1 MVAKKRT
8 ARGKPKTD
16 KVYYQS
22 NQAAMRRMQAALHK
36 YDDEVNKLERKW
48 GIDRLPWLVPVEL
61 RDRFYE
67 QLDKLNAAID
77 KCDGVEHEVEVTLR
91 GCAAIERAAI
101 EGGAEPLTGDYV
113 EGRMPDGTVLAI
125 TANAYE
131 AGKVKQDNR
140 EMSVYTVDEVG
151 LILEQWLKEKQA
163 KAFVDEAKSV
173 FQGAVVESVKK
184 RAPVDLDDEVPF

>member
-1 MVAKKRT
+1 MVAKKRV

-16 KVYYQS
+16 KVYYQPS
-22 NQAAMRRMQAALHK
+22 QGALKRQQAALHK
-36 YDDEVNKLERKW
+36 YDDEVNRLERKW

-67 QLDKLNAAID
+67 QLDRLNAAID

-101 EGGAEPLTGDYV
+101 EGGAEPLTGDYI

-125 TANAYE
+125 TVNGYE

-140 EMSVYTVDEVG
+140 EMTVYTVDEVG
-151 LILEQWLKEKQA
+151 VILEQWLKEKQA
-163 KAFVDEAKSV
+163 KAFVDEAKNV
-173 FQGAVVESVKK
+173 FAGAVIESVTKTAK
-184 RAPVDLDDEVPF
+184 LIDDEIPW

>member
-1 MVAKKRT
+1 MVAKKRV

-16 KVYYQS
+16 KVYYQPS
-22 NQAAMRRMQAALHK
+22 QGALKRQQAALHK
-36 YDDEVNKLERKW
+36 YDDEVNRLERKW

-67 QLDKLNAAID
+67 QLDRLNAAID

-101 EGGAEPLTGDYV
+101 EGGAEPLTGEYI

-125 TANAYE
+125 TANGYE

-140 EMSVYTVDEVG
+140 EMTVYTVDEVG
-151 LILEQWLKEKQA
+151 VILEQWLKEKQA
-163 KAFVDEAKSV
+163 KAFVDEAKNV
-173 FQGAVVESVKK
+173 FAGAVIESVTKTAK
-184 RAPVDLDDEVPF
+184 LIDDEIPW

>member
-16 KVYYQS
+16 KVYYQPS
-22 NQAAMRRMQAALHK
+22 QAAMRRQQQSLHK
-36 YDDEVNKLERKW
+36 YDDEVNRLERKW
-48 GIDRLPWLVPVEL
+48 GIDRLPWLVPIEL

-77 KCDGVEHEVEVTLR
+77 KCEGVDHEVEVTLR

-101 EGGAEPLTGDYV
+101 EGGAQPLTGEYI

-125 TANAYE
+125 TRNGYE

-140 EMSVYTVDEVG
+140 EMKVFTVDEVG
-151 LILEQWLKEKQA
+151 VILEKWLEENKA
-163 KAFVDEAKSV
+163 KTLVDEAKNV
-173 FQGAVVESVKK
+173 FPGAVVESIVKNQLL
-184 RAPVDLDDEVPF
+184 LDDEVPF

>member
-1 MVAKKRT
+1 MVAKKRV

-16 KVYYQS
+16 KVYYQPS
-22 NQAAMRRMQAALHK
+22 QGALKRQQAALHK
-36 YDDEVNKLERKW
+36 YDDEVNRLERKW

-77 KCDGVEHEVEVTLR
+77 KTDGVEHEVEVTLR

-101 EGGAEPLTGDYV
+101 EGGAEPLTGEYI

-125 TANAYE
+125 TANGYE

-140 EMSVYTVDEVG
+140 EMTVYTVDEVG
-151 LILEQWLKEKQA
+151 VILEQWLKEKQA
-163 KAFVDEAKSV
+163 KAFVDEAKNV
-173 FQGAVVESVKK
+173 FAGAVVESVTKTAK
-184 RAPVDLDDEVPF
+184 LIDDEIPF

>member
-16 KVYYQS
+16 KVYYQPS
-22 NQAAMRRMQAALHK
+22 QAAMRRQQQSLHK
-36 YDDEVNKLERKW
+36 YDDEVNRLERKW
-48 GIDRLPWLVPVEL
+48 GIDRLPWLVPLEL

-77 KCDGVEHEVEVTLR
+77 KCEGVDHEVEVTLR

-101 EGGAEPLTGDYV
+101 EGGAQPLTGEYI

-125 TANAYE
+125 TRNGYE

-140 EMSVYTVDEVG
+140 DMKVFTVDEVG
-151 LILEQWLKEKQA
+151 VVLEKWLEENKA
-163 KAFVDEAKSV
+163 KALVDEAKNV
-173 FQGAVVESVKK
+173 FPGAVVESIVKNQLL
-184 RAPVDLDDEVPF
+184 LDDEVPF

>member
-16 KVYYQS
+16 KVYYQPS
-22 NQAAMRRMQAALHK
+22 QAAMRRQQQSLHK
-36 YDDEVNKLERKW
+36 YDDEVNRLERKW
-48 GIDRLPWLVPVEL
+48 GIDRLPWLVPIEL

-77 KCDGVEHEVEVTLR
+77 KCEGVDHEVEVTLR

-101 EGGAEPLTGDYV
+101 EGGAQPLTGEYI

-125 TANAYE
+125 TRNGYE

-140 EMSVYTVDEVG
+140 EMKVFTVDEVG
-151 LILEQWLKEKQA
+151 VVLEKWLKENKA
-163 KAFVDEAKSV
+163 KTLVDEAKNV
-173 FQGAVVESVKK
+173 FPGAVVESIVKNQLL
-184 RAPVDLDDEVPF
+184 LDDEVPF

>member
-1 MVAKKRT
+1 MVAKKRV

-16 KVYYQS
+16 KVYYQPS
-22 NQAAMRRMQAALHK
+22 QAAMRRQQQSLHK
-36 YDDEVNKLERKW
+36 YDDEVNRLERKW
-48 GIDRLPWLVPVEL
+48 GIDRLPWLVPLEL

-77 KCDGVEHEVEVTLR
+77 KCEGVDHEVEVTLR

-101 EGGAEPLTGDYV
+101 EGGAQPLTGEYI

-125 TANAYE
+125 TANGYE

-140 EMSVYTVDEVG
+140 EMKVFTVDEVG
-151 LILEQWLKEKQA
+151 VILEKWLEENKA
-163 KAFVDEAKSV
+163 KTLVDEAKNV
-173 FQGAVVESVKK
+173 FPGAVVESIVKNQLL
-184 RAPVDLDDEVPF
+184 LDDEVPF

>member
-16 KVYYQS
+16 KVYYQPS
-22 NQAAMRRMQAALHK
+22 QAAMRRQQQSLHK
-36 YDDEVNKLERKW
+36 YDDEVNRLERKW
-48 GIDRLPWLVPVEL
+48 GIDRLPWLVPLEL

-77 KCDGVEHEVEVTLR
+77 KCEGVDHEVEVTLR

-101 EGGAEPLTGDYV
+101 EGGAEPLTGEYI

-125 TANAYE
+125 TANGYE

-140 EMSVYTVDEVG
+140 EMKVFTVDEVG
-151 LILEQWLKEKQA
+151 VILEKWLEENKVKTL
-163 KAFVDEAKSV
+163 VDEAKNV
-173 FQGAVVESVKK
+173 FPGAVVESIVKNQLL
-184 RAPVDLDDEVPF
+184 LDDEVPF

>member
-1 MVAKKRT
+1 MVAKKRV

-16 KVYYQS
+16 KVYYQPS
-22 NQAAMRRMQAALHK
+22 QGALKRQQAALHK
-36 YDDEVNKLERKW
+36 YDDEVNRLERKW

-67 QLDKLNAAID
+67 QLDKLNSAID

-101 EGGAEPLTGDYV
+101 EGGAEPLTGDYI

-125 TANAYE
+125 TANGYE

-140 EMSVYTVDEVG
+140 EMTVYTVDEVG

-163 KAFVDEAKSV
+163 KAFVDEAKNV
-173 FQGAVVESVKK
+173 FAGAVIESVTKTAK
-184 RAPVDLDDEVPF
+184 LIDDEIPW

>member
-1 MVAKKRT
+1 MVAKKRV

-16 KVYYQS
+16 KVYYQPS
-22 NQAAMRRMQAALHK
+22 QAAMRRQQQSLHK
-36 YDDEVNKLERKW
+36 YDDEVNRLERKW
-48 GIDRLPWLVPVEL
+48 GIDRLPWLVPLEL

-77 KCDGVEHEVEVTLR
+77 KCEGVDHEVEVTLR

-101 EGGAEPLTGDYV
+101 EGGAQPLTGEYI

-125 TANAYE
+125 TRNGYE

-140 EMSVYTVDEVG
+140 DVKVFTVDEVG
-151 LILEQWLKEKQA
+151 VILEKWLEENKA
-163 KAFVDEAKSV
+163 KTLVDEAKNV
-173 FQGAVVESVKK
+173 FPGAVVESIVKNQLL
-184 RAPVDLDDEVPF
+184 LDDEVPF

>member
-8 ARGKPKTD
+8 ARGKPKTN
-16 KVYYQS
+16 KVFYQPS
-22 NQAAMRRMQAALHK
+22 QAAMRRQQQSLHK
-36 YDDEVNKLERKW
+36 YDDEVNRLERKW
-48 GIDRLPWLVPVEL
+48 GIDRLPWLVPLEL

-77 KCDGVEHEVEVTLR
+77 KCEGVDHEVEVTLR

-101 EGGAEPLTGDYV
+101 EGGAQPLTGEYI

-125 TANAYE
+125 TANGYE

-140 EMSVYTVDEVG
+140 EMKVFTVDEVG
-151 LILEQWLKEKQA
+151 VILEKWLEENKA
-163 KAFVDEAKSV
+163 KTLVDEAKNV
-173 FQGAVVESVKK
+173 FPGAVVESIVKNQLL
-184 RAPVDLDDEVPF
+184 LDDEVPF

>member
-1 MVAKKRT
+1 MVAKKRV

-16 KVYYQS
+16 KVYYQPS
-22 NQAAMRRMQAALHK
+22 QAAMRRQQQSLHK
-36 YDDEVNKLERKW
+36 YDDEVNRLERKW
-48 GIDRLPWLVPVEL
+48 GIDRLPWLVPIEL

-77 KCDGVEHEVEVTLR
+77 KCEGVDHEVEVTLR

-101 EGGAEPLTGDYV
+101 EGGAQPLTGEYI

-125 TANAYE
+125 TANGYE

-140 EMSVYTVDEVG
+140 EMKVFTVDEVG
-151 LILEQWLKEKQA
+151 VILEKWLEENKA
-163 KAFVDEAKSV
+163 KTLVDEAKNV
-173 FQGAVVESVKK
+173 FPGAVVESIVKNQLL
-184 RAPVDLDDEVPF
+184 LDDEVPF

>member
-1 MVAKKRT
+1 MVAKKRV
-8 ARGKPKTD
+8 ARGKPKTN
-16 KVYYQS
+16 KVYYQPS
-22 NQAAMRRMQAALHK
+22 QGALKRQQAALHK
-36 YDDEVNKLERKW
+36 YDDEVNRLERKW

-101 EGGAEPLTGDYV
+101 EGGAEPLTGDYI

-125 TANAYE
+125 TANGYE

-140 EMSVYTVDEVG
+140 EMTVYTVDEVG
-151 LILEQWLKEKQA
+151 VILEQWLKEKQA
-163 KAFVDEAKSV
+163 KAFVDEAKNV
-173 FQGAVVESVKK
+173 FAGAVVESVTKTAK
-184 RAPVDLDDEVPF
+184 LIDDEIPF

>member
-16 KVYYQS
+16 KVYYQPS
-22 NQAAMRRMQAALHK
+22 QAAMRRQQQSLHK
-36 YDDEVNKLERKW
+36 YDDEVNRLERKW
-48 GIDRLPWLVPVEL
+48 GIDRLPWLVPLEL

-77 KCDGVEHEVEVTLR
+77 KCEGVDHEVEVTLR

-101 EGGAEPLTGDYV
+101 EGGAEPLTGEYI

-125 TANAYE
+125 TANGYE

-140 EMSVYTVDEVG
+140 EMKVFTVDEVG
-151 LILEQWLKEKQA
+151 VVLEKWLEENKA
-163 KAFVDEAKSV
+163 KTLVDEAKNV
-173 FQGAVVESVKK
+173 FPGAVVESIVKNQLL
-184 RAPVDLDDEVPF
+184 LDDEVPF

>member
-1 MVAKKRT
+1 MVAKKRV
-8 ARGKPKTD
+8 ARGKPKTN
-16 KVYYQS
+16 KVYYQPS
-22 NQAAMRRMQAALHK
+22 QGALKRQQAALHK
-36 YDDEVNKLERKW
+36 YDDEVNRLERKW

-101 EGGAEPLTGDYV
+101 EGGAEPLTGEYI

-125 TANAYE
+125 TANGYE

-140 EMSVYTVDEVG
+140 EMTVYTVDEVG
-151 LILEQWLKEKQA
+151 VILEQWLKEKQA
-163 KAFVDEAKSV
+163 KAFVDEAKNV
-173 FQGAVVESVKK
+173 FAGAVVESVTKTAK
-184 RAPVDLDDEVPF
+184 LIDDEIPF

>member
-1 MVAKKRT
+1 MVAKKRV

-16 KVYYQS
+16 KVYYQPS
-22 NQAAMRRMQAALHK
+22 QGALKRQQAALHK
-36 YDDEVNKLERKW
+36 YDDEVNRLERKW

-67 QLDKLNAAID
+67 QLDKLNSAID
-77 KCDGVEHEVEVTLR
+77 ATEGVEHEVEVTLR

-101 EGGAEPLTGDYV
+101 EGGAEPLTGEYI

-125 TANAYE
+125 TANGYE

-140 EMSVYTVDEVG
+140 EMTVYTVDEVG
-151 LILEQWLKEKQA
+151 VILEQWLKEKQA
-163 KAFVDEAKSV
+163 KAFVDEAKNV
-173 FQGAVVESVKK
+173 FAGAVIESVTKTAK
-184 RAPVDLDDEVPF
+184 LIDDEIPF

>member
-1 MVAKKRT
+1 MVAKKRL

-16 KVYYQS
+16 KVYYQPS
-22 NQAAMRRMQAALHK
+22 QAAMRRQQQSLHK
-36 YDDEVNKLERKW
+36 YDDEVNRLERKW
-48 GIDRLPWLVPVEL
+48 GIDRLPWLVPIEL

-77 KCDGVEHEVEVTLR
+77 KCEGVDHEVEVTLR

-101 EGGAEPLTGDYV
+101 EGGAQPLTGEYI

-125 TANAYE
+125 TANGYE

-140 EMSVYTVDEVG
+140 EMKVFTVDEVG
-151 LILEQWLKEKQA
+151 VILEKWLEENKA
-163 KAFVDEAKSV
+163 KTLVDEAKNV
-173 FQGAVVESVKK
+173 FPGAVVESIVKNQLL
-184 RAPVDLDDEVPF
+184 LDDEVPF

>member
-1 MVAKKRT
+1 MVAKKRV

-16 KVYYQS
+16 KVYYQPS
-22 NQAAMRRMQAALHK
+22 QAAMRRQQQSLHK
-36 YDDEVNKLERKW
+36 YDDEVNRLERKW
-48 GIDRLPWLVPVEL
+48 GIDRLPWLVPLEL

-77 KCDGVEHEVEVTLR
+77 KCEGVDHEVEVTLR

-101 EGGAEPLTGDYV
+101 EGGAQPLTGEYI

-125 TANAYE
+125 TRNGYE

-140 EMSVYTVDEVG
+140 EMKVFTVDEVG
-151 LILEQWLKEKQA
+151 VVLENWLEENKA
-163 KAFVDEAKSV
+163 KTLVDEAKNV
-173 FQGAVVESVKK
+173 FPGAVVESIVKNQLL
-184 RAPVDLDDEVPF
+184 LDDEVPF

>member
-1 MVAKKRT
+1 MVAKKRV

-16 KVYYQS
+16 KVYYQPS
-22 NQAAMRRMQAALHK
+22 QGALKRQQAALHK
-36 YDDEVNKLERKW
+36 YDDEVNRLERKW
-48 GIDRLPWLVPVEL
+48 GVDRLPWLVPVEL

-77 KCDGVEHEVEVTLR
+77 ATDGVEHEVEVTLR

-101 EGGAEPLTGDYV
+101 EGGAEPLTGDYI

-131 AGKVKQDNR
+131 ASKVAHENR
-140 EMSVYTVDEVG
+140 EMKVFSVDEVG
-151 LILEQWLKEKQA
+151 VVLEKWLNENK
-163 KAFVDEAKSV
+163 VVSEAKSI
-173 FQGAVVESVKK
+173 FPGAVIESITKNQLL
-184 RAPVDLDDEVPF
+184 LDDEIPF

>member
-16 KVYYQS
+16 KVYYQPS
-22 NQAAMRRMQAALHK
+22 QAAMRRQQQSLHK
-36 YDDEVNKLERKW
+36 YDDEVNRLERKW
-48 GIDRLPWLVPVEL
+48 GIDRLPWLVPLEL

-77 KCDGVEHEVEVTLR
+77 KCEGVDHEVEVTLR

-101 EGGAEPLTGDYV
+101 EGGAQPLTGDYI

-125 TANAYE
+125 TANGYE

-140 EMSVYTVDEVG
+140 DMKVFTVDEVG
-151 LILEQWLKEKQA
+151 VILEKWLEENKA
-163 KAFVDEAKSV
+163 KTLVDEAKNV
-173 FQGAVVESVKK
+173 FPGAVVESIVKNQLL
-184 RAPVDLDDEVPF
+184 LDDEVPF

>member
-1 MVAKKRT
+1 MVAKKRV

-16 KVYYQS
+16 KVYYQPS
-22 NQAAMRRMQAALHK
+22 QAAMRRQQQSLHK
-36 YDDEVNKLERKW
+36 YDDEVNRLERKW
-48 GIDRLPWLVPVEL
+48 GIDRLPWLVPLEL

-77 KCDGVEHEVEVTLR
+77 KCEGVDHEVEVTLR

-101 EGGAEPLTGDYV
+101 EGGAQPLTGEYI

-125 TANAYE
+125 TANGYE

-140 EMSVYTVDEVG
+140 EMKVFTVDEVG
-151 LILEQWLKEKQA
+151 VILKKWLEENKA
-163 KAFVDEAKSV
+163 KTLVDEAKNV
-173 FQGAVVESVKK
+173 FPGAVVESIVKNQLL
-184 RAPVDLDDEVPF
+184 LDDEVPF

>member
-16 KVYYQS
+16 KVYYQPS
-22 NQAAMRRMQAALHK
+22 QAAMRRQQQSLHK
-36 YDDEVNKLERKW
+36 YDDEVNRLERKW
-48 GIDRLPWLVPVEL
+48 GIDRLPWLVPLEL

-77 KCDGVEHEVEVTLR
+77 KCEGVDHEVEVTLR

-101 EGGAEPLTGDYV
+101 EGGAQPLTGEYI

-125 TANAYE
+125 TANGYE

-140 EMSVYTVDEVG
+140 EMKVFTVDEVG
-151 LILEQWLKEKQA
+151 VILEKWLEENKA
-163 KAFVDEAKSV
+163 KTLVDEAKNV
-173 FQGAVVESVKK
+173 FPGAVVESIVKNK
-184 RAPVDLDDEVPF
+184 LLLDDEVPF

>member
-16 KVYYQS
+16 KVYYQPS
-22 NQAAMRRMQAALHK
+22 QAAMRRQQQSLHK
-36 YDDEVNKLERKW
+36 YDDEVNRLERKW
-48 GIDRLPWLVPVEL
+48 GIDRLPWLVPLEL
-61 RDRFYE
+61 RERFYE

-77 KCDGVEHEVEVTLR
+77 KCEGVDHEVEVTLR

-101 EGGAEPLTGDYV
+101 EGGAEPLTGEYI

-125 TANAYE
+125 TANGYE

-140 EMSVYTVDEVG
+140 EMKVFTVDEVG
-151 LILEQWLKEKQA
+151 VILEKWLEENKA
-163 KAFVDEAKSV
+163 KTLVDEAKNV
-173 FQGAVVESVKK
+173 FPGAVVESIVKNQLL
-184 RAPVDLDDEVPF
+184 LDDEVPF

>member
-1 MVAKKRT
+1 MVAKKRV

-16 KVYYQS
+16 KVYYQPS
-22 NQAAMRRMQAALHK
+22 QGALKRQQAALHK
-36 YDDEVNKLERKW
+36 YDDEVNRLERKW

-67 QLDKLNAAID
+67 QLDKLNSAID
-77 KCDGVEHEVEVTLR
+77 ATEGVEHEVEVTLR

-101 EGGAEPLTGDYV
+101 EGGAEPLTGEYI

-125 TANAYE
+125 TANGYE

-140 EMSVYTVDEVG
+140 EMTVYTVDEVG
-151 LILEQWLKEKQA
+151 VILEQWLKEKQA
-163 KAFVDEAKSV
+163 KAFVDEAKNV
-173 FQGAVVESVKK
+173 FAGAVVESVTKTAK
-184 RAPVDLDDEVPF
+184 LIDDEIPW

>member
-1 MVAKKRT
+1 MVAKKRV

-16 KVYYQS
+16 KVYYQPS
-22 NQAAMRRMQAALHK
+22 QGALKRQQAALHK
-36 YDDEVNKLERKW
+36 YDDEVNRLERKW

-101 EGGAEPLTGDYV
+101 EGGAEPLTGEYI

-125 TANAYE
+125 TANGYE

-140 EMSVYTVDEVG
+140 EMTVYTVDEVG
-151 LILEQWLKEKQA
+151 VILEQWLKEKQA
-163 KAFVDEAKSV
+163 KAFVDGAKNV
-173 FQGAVVESVKK
+173 FSGAVVESVTKTAK
-184 RAPVDLDDEVPF
+184 LIDDEIPF

>member
-1 MVAKKRT
+1 MVAKKRV

-16 KVYYQS
+16 KVYYQPS
-22 NQAAMRRMQAALHK
+22 QAAMRRQQQSLHK
-36 YDDEVNKLERKW
+36 YDDEVNRLERKW
-48 GIDRLPWLVPVEL
+48 GIDRLPWLVPLEL

-77 KCDGVEHEVEVTLR
+77 KCVGVDHEVEVTLR

-101 EGGAEPLTGDYV
+101 EGGAEPLTGEYI

-125 TANAYE
+125 TANGYE

-140 EMSVYTVDEVG
+140 DMKVFTVDEVG
-151 LILEQWLKEKQA
+151 VILEKWLEENKA
-163 KAFVDEAKSV
+163 KTLVDEAKNV
-173 FQGAVVESVKK
+173 FPGAVVESIVKNQLL
-184 RAPVDLDDEVPF
+184 LDDEVPF

>member
-1 MVAKKRT
+1 MVAKKRV

-16 KVYYQS
+16 KVYYQPS
-22 NQAAMRRMQAALHK
+22 QGALKRQQAALHK
-36 YDDEVNKLERKW
+36 YDDEVNRLERKW

-67 QLDKLNAAID
+67 QLDKLNSAID
-77 KCDGVEHEVEVTLR
+77 ATEGVEHEVEVTLR

-101 EGGAEPLTGDYV
+101 EGGAEPLTGEYI

-125 TANAYE
+125 TANGYE

-140 EMSVYTVDEVG
+140 EMTVYTVDEVG
-151 LILEQWLKEKQA
+151 VILEQWLKEKQA
-163 KAFVDEAKSV
+163 KAFVDEAKNV
-173 FQGAVVESVKK
+173 FAGAVVESVTKTAK
-184 RAPVDLDDEVPF
+184 LIDDEIPF

>member
-16 KVYYQS
+16 KVYYQPS
-22 NQAAMRRMQAALHK
+22 QAVMRRQQQSLHK
-36 YDDEVNKLERKW
+36 YDDEVNRLERKW
-48 GIDRLPWLVPVEL
+48 GIDRLPWLVPLEL

-77 KCDGVEHEVEVTLR
+77 KCEGVDHEVEVTLR

-101 EGGAEPLTGDYV
+101 EGGAQPLTGEYI

-125 TANAYE
+125 TANGYE

-140 EMSVYTVDEVG
+140 EMKVFTVDEVG
-151 LILEQWLKEKQA
+151 VVLEKWLEENKA
-163 KAFVDEAKSV
+163 KTLVDEAKNV
-173 FQGAVVESVKK
+173 FPGAVVESIVKNQLL
-184 RAPVDLDDEVPF
+184 LDDEVPF

>member
-1 MVAKKRT
+1 MVAKKRV

-16 KVYYQS
+16 KVYYQPS
-22 NQAAMRRMQAALHK
+22 QGALKRQQAALHK
-36 YDDEVNKLERKW
+36 YDDEVNRLERKW

-67 QLDKLNAAID
+67 QLDKLNSAID
-77 KCDGVEHEVEVTLR
+77 ATEGVEHEVEVTLR

-101 EGGAEPLTGDYV
+101 EGGAEPLTGEYI

-125 TANAYE
+125 TANGYE

-140 EMSVYTVDEVG
+140 EMTVYTVDEVG
-151 LILEQWLKEKQA
+151 VILEQWLKEKQA
-163 KAFVDEAKSV
+163 KAFVDGAKNV
-173 FQGAVVESVKK
+173 FSGAVVESVTKTAK
-184 RAPVDLDDEVPF
+184 LIDDEIPW

>member
-1 MVAKKRT
+1 MVAKKRV

-16 KVYYQS
+16 KVYYQPS
-22 NQAAMRRMQAALHK
+22 QAAMRRQQQSLHK
-36 YDDEVNKLERKW
+36 YDDEVNRLERKW
-48 GIDRLPWLVPVEL
+48 GIDRLPWLVPLEL

-77 KCDGVEHEVEVTLR
+77 KCEGVDHEVEVTLR

-101 EGGAEPLTGDYV
+101 EGGAEPLTGEYI

-125 TANAYE
+125 TANGYE

-140 EMSVYTVDEVG
+140 EMKVFTVDEVG
-151 LILEQWLKEKQA
+151 VILEKWLEENKA
-163 KAFVDEAKSV
+163 KTLVDEAKNV
-173 FQGAVVESVKK
+173 FPGAVVESIVKNQLL
-184 RAPVDLDDEVPF
+184 LDDEVPF